1 MSLFVCALA
10 DVEAE
15 VRRRRPDGVVSLLSP
30 GQSPPACPSGPP
42 RLILSFHDI
51 AEPAEGFVAPD
62 SGIVAR
68 LLAFDAGLGA
78 GARVLAHCW
87 MGISRSPAAAYIL
100 ACARRGPGAED
111 ELARALRQAAPSAT
125 PNPLLVRL
133 ADAQLERRG
142 RMSAAV
148 AAIGRGSE
156 ATIGQ
161 PFELGLADRSAG
173 A

>member
-15 VRRRRPDGVVSLLSP
+15 VRRLRPDGVVSLLGP
-30 GQSPPACPSGPP
+30 GQSPPTLPPGPA
-42 RLILSFHDI
+42 RLILRFHDI
-51 AEPAEGFVAPD
+51 ARPADGLVAPD
-62 SGIVAR
+62 SGIIAR

-100 ACARRGPGAED
+100 ACARHGPGMEHD
-111 ELARALRQAAPSAT
+111 LAQALRQAAPSAT

-133 ADAQLERRG
+133 ADAHLARGG
-142 RMSAAV
+142 RMRAAI
-148 AAIGRGSE
+148 AAIGRGCDADVGES
-156 ATIGQ
+156 
-161 PFELGLADRSAG
+161 FEVALANGKAEP
-173 A
+173 